1 MFYGQHTN
9 GIAKSPR
16 VAPRPLEPQAR
27 STPGTTTQLG
37 RSTWVANVTPSEPP
51 VSVLL
56 VEDDPLIREFVV
68 EALRDAG
75 YHVIHASTGEEA
87 LDWCKRH
94 VADVLVTDVRLPGNI
109 DGWQI
114 AERCRQS
121 DPELPVI
128 YATGYSPSA
137 SRPVPGS
144 RIVKKPFHPDEVV
157 RMVRELGGQKGM
169 PPN

>member
-1 MFYGQHTN
+1 M
-9 GIAKSPR
+9 
-16 VAPRPLEPQAR
+16 
-27 STPGTTTQLG
+27 
-37 RSTWVANVTPSEPP
+37 
-51 VSVLL
+51 SVLL

-68 EALRDAG
+68 EALREAG

-87 LDWCKRH
+87 LEWCKRH
-94 VADVLVTDVRLPGNI
+94 VADVLVTDVRLPGQV

-114 AERCRQS
+114 AERCREH

-128 YATGYSPSA
+128 YATGYSPA
-137 SRPVPGS
+137 APRPVPGS

-157 RMVRELGGQKGM
+157 RIVGELGGERRM

>member
-1 MFYGQHTN
+1 
-9 GIAKSPR
+9 
-16 VAPRPLEPQAR
+16 
-27 STPGTTTQLG
+27 
-37 RSTWVANVTPSEPP
+37 

-114 AERCRQS
+114 AERCRES

-128 YATGYSPSA
+128 YATGYSPA
-137 SRPVPGS
+137 APRPVPGS

-157 RMVRELGGQKGM
+157 RMVRELGGQKGCRRTKSVPQASTAELPHHLRSGSLAGGPLLFPGKPLM
-169 PPN
+169 LEGSCCWTVGFC

>member
-1 MFYGQHTN
+1 
-9 GIAKSPR
+9 
-16 VAPRPLEPQAR
+16 
-27 STPGTTTQLG
+27 LG
-37 RSTWVANVTPSEPP
+37 RSTCVANVIPSEPP

-56 VEDDPLIREFVV
+56 VEDEPLIREFVV

-87 LDWCKRH
+87 LDLCKRH

-114 AERCRQS
+114 AERCRES
-121 DPELPVI
+121 DPELPVLRHGLL
-128 YATGYSPSA
+128 ARCTSPRAGQPHSEQTLP
-137 SRPVPGS
+137 SGRRRPHG
-144 RIVKKPFHPDEVV
+144 E
-157 RMVRELGGQKGM
+157 ELGGQKGM